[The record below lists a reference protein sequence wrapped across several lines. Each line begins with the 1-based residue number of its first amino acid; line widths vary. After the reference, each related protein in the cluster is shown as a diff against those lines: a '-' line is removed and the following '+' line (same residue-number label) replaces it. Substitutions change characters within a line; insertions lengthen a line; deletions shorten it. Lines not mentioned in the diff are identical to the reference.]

1 MLFQLMQV
9 LVSENVMIYHR
20 CSSVKEITLPV
31 TNCVSLSVTNL
42 PDDAEYAFLEL
53 VTTFA
58 CI

>member
-31 TNCVSLSVTNL
+31 TNGVFLSFTNL
-42 PDDAEYAFLEL
+42 TDDAEFAILEL
-53 VTTFA
+53 LTTFA

>member
-1 MLFQLMQV
+1 MRV

-31 TNCVSLSVTNL
+31 TNGVFLSVTNL
-42 PDDAEYAFLEL
+42 TDDVEFAILL

-58 CI
+58 YG